1 MARLDTRP
9 KTTSMT
15 PKVVNISP
23 MGSRRSSFIVESPE
37 DHVEH
42 RGERQHHHTKCGR
55 ALVPS
60 GFVVRDAGGERI
72 HQPLEVLV
80 RLVARVR
87 YEITMVQMKHALQ
100 AKIAVQKFCAISLG

>member
-80 RLVARVR
+80 RLVAPR
-87 YEITMVQMKHALQ
+87 EIRDHDGANEARAPGENRGPEV
-100 AKIAVQKFCAISLG
+100 